1 MILLAGQAL
10 PASAMLVV
18 DPARTGINMGEHVV
32 EMKRWKDKI
41 QLYKSKYDRIT
52 KMMGME
58 TDAENNQGAN
68 KVLRKT
74 QVLTDVHNKAVSSEQ
89 QAAPGACQHV
99 DSSVKAGEARD
110 EADCFRSGVFRSSND
125 VAGLM
130 YGTLDRQNVNL
141 NLDYIMGRSSSGG
154 AGTASGGASSARP
167 GAAAAEARKRP
178 EDEVRSQLVRKML
191 SYSLA
196 TGAVQPSDAAW
207 VTAADRARNAQ
218 STKESIANGQLLL
231 TDPGLFM
238 APDRFLT
245 YTQEQALSARQAAF
259 IVTNPKMMKVDSRR
273 GDDVT
278 ADVARVGSLRNVLV
292 ADVAY
297 KTMLHVASLRVQPGA
312 GKPSYLD
319 AISYYSESA
328 FENGPSLRR
337 LSGTE
342 PDVSLEA
349 LQRDAAAFDAY
360 RAHMA
365 VTQFREALNQEL
377 VLAVR
382 LAERLNRGR

>member
-1 MILLAGQAL
+1 MV
-10 PASAMLVV
+10 VV
-18 DPARTGINMGEHVV
+18 DPARTGINVGEHVV
-32 EMKRWKDKI
+32 EMKRWKTKI
-41 QLYKSKYDRIT
+41 DLYKAKFDRLT
-52 KMMGME
+52 KMMGM
-58 TDAENNQGAN
+58 DADAANNQEAN
-68 KVLRKT
+68 TILRKT
-74 QVLTDVHNKAVSSEQ
+74 QVMTDVHNKAQSSQ
-89 QAAPGACQHV
+89 QQSAPGACQHV
-99 DSSVKAGEARD
+99 DSSAKAGEARS

-141 NLDYIMGRSSSGG
+141 NLDYILGRPSSGG
-154 AGTASGGASSARP
+154 GTGTASGRSGGASSSGP
-167 GAAAAEARKRP
+167 GAASAEAKKRP

-191 SYSLA
+191 SYALA
-196 TGAVQPSDAAW
+196 TGAIQPKDAPW

-218 STKESIANGQLLL
+218 STKESIANGELLL

-259 IVTNPKMMKVDSRR
+259 IVTNPKMMKVDRRR

-319 AISYYSESA
+319 AISYYGESA
-328 FENGPSLRR
+328 FDNGPSLRR
-337 LSGTE
+337 LSGAD

-365 VTQFREALNQEL
+365 VAQFREALNQEL

>member
-1 MILLAGQAL
+1 MV
-10 PASAMLVV
+10 VV

-32 EMKRWKDKI
+32 EMKRWKAKI
-41 QLYKSKYDRIT
+41 DLYKSKMDRIT
-52 KMMGME
+52 KMMGLD
-58 TDAENNQGAN
+58 TDAANNQEAN
-68 KVLRKT
+68 TILRKT
-74 QVLTDVHNKAVSSEQ
+74 QVSTDVHNKAQSSQQ

-99 DSSVKAGEARD
+99 DSSAKAGEARS

-130 YGTLDRQNVNL
+130 YGTLDRENVNL
-141 NLDYIMGRSSSGG
+141 NLDYIMGRSSSGSG
-154 AGTASGGASSARP
+154 SGLRTGTASGGGGGGASPTGSGTAS
-167 GAAAAEARKRP
+167 AAAKTRP

-191 SYSLA
+191 SYAMA
-196 TGAVQPSDAAW
+196 TGAVQPKDAPW
-207 VTAADRARNAQ
+207 VTAEDRARNAQ
-218 STKESIANGQLLL
+218 STKESIANGELLL

-259 IVTNPKMMKVDSRR
+259 IVTNPKMMKVDRR
-273 GDDVT
+273 RRDDVT
-278 ADVARVGSLRNVLV
+278 AEVARVGSLRNVLV

-297 KTMLHVASLRVQPGA
+297 KTMLHVASLRAQPGA

-319 AISYYSESA
+319 AISYYGESA
-328 FENGPSLRR
+328 FDNGPPLRR
-337 LSGTE
+337 LTGTD

-365 VTQFREALNQEL
+365 VAQFREALNQEL